1 MIKPKIHIVN
11 DSKELNE
18 RERAILRTII
28 HLYIMN
34 ANPIGSR
41 NLAKYLEQELKL
53 SPATIR
59 NVMSDLEERELIS
72 HPHTSAGR
80 VPTDKGYRFYVDSLM
95 QIEHLS
101 EYELLK
107 VNESIIPANPEN
119 LLKDASKV
127 LGMISSYL
135 SIVQIPSLYNINVQK
150 IELISLSS
158 TRLLVVIAMDS
169 SIVKTVTL
177 EAEFELDLNNIELIS
192 TFINEKISGKTLSY
206 INDNFRNIISQYHWV
221 NSPLIRLF
229 VDSIDTLFDVQKEA
243 DRIHISGT
251 HNLLNYPEFDTVER
265 VKGVIELIE
274 NEDMIIH
281 IIDKSKDI
289 NSDVKV
295 MIGNELGDGILED
308 YSLVLSS
315 YSLGN
320 AKGSIGLIGPK
331 RMNYSKVITLVKYV
345 SELVSNLK

>member
-1 MIKPKIHIVN
+1 MMKRNLHIVDDSCDLN
-11 DSKELNE
+11 D
-18 RERAILRTII
+18 REKAILRTII

-41 NLAKYLEQELKL
+41 NLSKYLEKELKL

-59 NVMSDLEERELIS
+59 NVMADLEERELIC

-80 VPTDKGYRFYVDSLM
+80 IPTDKGYRLYVDSLM
-95 QIEHLS
+95 EIGSLTES
-101 EYELLK
+101 ELLK
-107 VNESIIPANPEN
+107 VKESIVPANPEN

-135 SIVQIPSLYNINVQK
+135 SIVQIPSLYNIIVQK
-150 IELISLSS
+150 IELIGLSS

-177 EAEFELDLNNIELIS
+177 EAEFELDLNNLETLS
-192 TFINEKISGKTLSY
+192 SFINEKISGKPLAY
-206 INDNFRNIISQYHWV
+206 INENFRDIISQYQWV

-229 VDSIDTLFDVQKEA
+229 VDSIDKLFDIQKGSEK
-243 DRIHISGT
+243 IHISGT
-251 HNLLNYPEFDTVER
+251 QNLLHYPEFDSIER

-274 NEDMIIH
+274 NEEMIIH
-281 IIDKSKDI
+281 IIDKSKEI

-295 MIGNELGDGILED
+295 MIGNEMGEGILED

-315 YSLGN
+315 YSLGS
-320 AKGSIGLIGPK
+320 AKGAIGLIGPK
-331 RMNYSKVITLVKYV
+331 RMNYSRVITLVKYF
-345 SELVSNLK
+345 SELVSNL